1 MRTVTNEA
9 QEKEIANR
17 LGITKPNK
25 PKEVAEFLA
34 RWEVYKE
41 TVSEFRADR
50 LNSWGK
56 FDLIEANAQAIS
68 KIRLSLNSIEAQ
80 AQTLEAMG
88 ETTRLAVTAYEQAQL
103 DYERKIEAEAD
114 RPRREFESARGKFI
128 EMLEK
133 EERSLKYRK
142 TRLENKAWSMPRDTA
157 ERLNL
162 EEQARGAY
170 DRLTVVQYLKQE
182 ARYMNEGE
190 ITQFTEEALIAHI
203 DANSWQAKEILGKL
217 ANLANA

>member
-1 MRTVTNEA
+1 MRAVTNEA

-56 FDLIEANAQAIS
+56 FDLIETNAQAIS
-68 KIRLSLNSIEAQ
+68 KIRLSLDSIEAQ
-80 AQTLEAMG
+80 AQTLGAMG

-114 RPRREFESARGKFI
+114 RPRREFESARAKFI

-142 TRLENKAWSMPRDTA
+142 TRLENKAWAMPRDTA

-203 DANSWQAKEILGKL
+203 DANSWQAKEILDKL